1 MKKTLFTLGLAI
13 ALALSIGAMTAFA
26 APADVATETE
36 LVEALEDPNVDV
48 INITA
53 DLEINARLNVT
64 RPLTINGGSKTVTVA
79 TDLGTDNSKKQAL
92 AILAEGV
99 TVRDLTINSAGLAAG
114 ATVYNGAAAFNNV
127 SLLNSKNAALIVNGS
142 TVTVVGLKTSG
153 SVWGAVNVDPGA
165 GVTRPSVFTF
175 DATSSFAE
183 DPGVWTDG
191 KNVTDE
197 VPVTV
202 TPPAGWEMTVVK
214 NGVKVWALAEP
225 PVSVDPTPTPE
236 PTVTPAPTVTPT
248 PVVTA
253 TPPKTVTVPS
263 SSNPKTG
270 DVAAAFGFATLA
282 VASAGAFVSK
292 RRGL

>member
-26 APADVATETE
+26 APADVATEAE
-36 LVEALEDPNVDV
+36 LVAALADPSVDV

-53 DLEINARLNVT
+53 DIEISARLNVT
-64 RPLTINGGSKTVTVA
+64 RAMTINGGSNTITVVA
-79 TDLGTDNSKKQAL
+79 DLGTDNSKKQAF

-99 TVRDLTINSAGLAAG
+99 TVNDLIIDSAGLAAG
-114 ATVYNGAAAFNNV
+114 ATVYNGAADFNNV

-142 TVTVVGLKTSG
+142 TVNVVGLKTSG
-153 SVWGAVNVDPGA
+153 SAWGAVNVDPGQ

-183 DPGVWTDG
+183 DLGVWTDG
-191 KNVTDE
+191 KYVTDE

-202 TPPAGWEMTVVK
+202 TPPAGWEMTVV
-214 NGVKVWALAEP
+214 NGVEIWALPEP
-225 PVSVDPTPTPE
+225 PVSADPTPTPE

-253 TPPKTVTVPS
+253 APPKTVTVPT

-270 DVAAAFGFATLA
+270 DAAAVFGFASLA
-282 VASAGAFVSK
+282 LASAGVFVSK
-292 RRGL
+292 RRGF